1 MAAPAPVQRL
11 SVGEKLGYALGDAA
25 TNFFF
30 MTMILYQSRFYTDV
44 VGISAA
50 AIGWLFLAVRWI
62 DAIAD
67 PVIGALADRTNTRW
81 GKFRPWVLWTAVPY
95 GVIFWLSFSV
105 PDIGSTGKLVY
116 VAITYL
122 LLMVVYSA
130 NNTPYSALTGV
141 MTADP
146 SERTS
151 ISTYRLF
158 LATVVGQILVQ
169 GLALPMVDKFGQ
181 GDAAKGWSITIGVFG
196 ALIIVFNLI
205 TFATTK
211 ERVQPDIRQKS
222 SMKQDLKDVFTCRPW
237 LALFVLTLMIF
248 TMIVLR
254 GSAFNFYFGYY
265 LDPLAI
271 RDFLS
276 SFGMGASDS
285 KFLNALGLVLKPDG
299 SNASNVAFGFFNI
312 TTNLVQII
320 GILSSKALS
329 DRFGKRNVYV
339 FFLAMTAVV
348 TVIPIILTPQSIGG
362 VFLVAILWGLAYGP
376 TVPLLWAMIA
386 DVPDFLEWKT
396 DRRATGFAYAGVVFA
411 LKAGLGVGGALIGWL
426 LAGYGY
432 VPNAVQTE
440 QALTGIRLSASVY
453 SAIPCIIGVIALL
466 MYPITKDLSL
476 RIRDELAER
485 RSQRAKA

>member
-1 MAAPAPVQRL
+1 MSAPAPVQRL

-181 GDAAKGWSITIGVFG
+181 GDAAKGWSVTIGIFG
-196 ALIIVFNLI
+196 ALIIIFNLI

-211 ERVQPDIRQKS
+211 ERVQPDVRQKS
-222 SMKQDLKDVFTCRPW
+222 SVKQDLKDVFTCRPW

-265 LDPLAI
+265 LDPIAV
-271 RDFLS
+271 RDFLA
-276 SFGMGASDS
+276 SFGMGASDN
-285 KFLNALGLVLKPDG
+285 KFLNAMGLVLKADA
-299 SNASNVAFGFFNI
+299 SNATNVAFGFFNI
-312 TTNLVQII
+312 ITNLAQII

-329 DRFGKRNVYV
+329 DRFGKRNVYA
-339 FFLAMTAVV
+339 FFLTMTAIV
-348 TVIPIILTPQSIGG
+348 TVIPIFLTPQSIGG

-396 DRRATGFAYAGVVFA
+396 GRRATGFAYAGVVFA

-432 VPNAVQTE
+432 VPNVAQTE
-440 QALTGIRLSASVY
+440 HALNGIRLSASVY
-453 SAIPCIIGVIALL
+453 SAIPCIIGIVALL

-476 RIRDELAER
+476 RIRDGLAER
-485 RSQRAKA
+485 RQKSSAT